1 MNKPIGVFDSG
12 VGGLTVL
19 YELTKLLPH
28 ENFIYFADS
37 QNAPY
42 GPRSRKE
49 IIDFSSKIIDFL
61 ISKNCKLIVI
71 ACNTATAAAVNIMR
85 QKYSM
90 PIVGLEPAVKPACLK
105 TQTGHVGV
113 LATKGTFRGNHF
125 KNTSEKYREYVKI
138 HLQVAKGLVEL
149 AENGIFEGQDA
160 EKLIA
165 KYVNPL
171 VAENIDQ
178 LVLGCTHYPLF
189 KNQIQRFAGENVNLI
204 DSGEAVARRT
214 KDVLMLNK
222 IFNNTQNKQTIKIYA
237 SKNTSALS
245 YVAAKLFNIGENML
259 NVEIIGLS

>member
-12 VGGLTVL
+12 VGGMTVL
-19 YELTKLLPH
+19 YELTKLLPN
-28 ENFIYFADS
+28 ENFLYFADS

-42 GPRSRKE
+42 GPRSKKE
-49 IIDFSSKIIDFL
+49 IVDFSSKIIDFL
-61 ISKNCKLIVI
+61 LSKDCKLIVI
-71 ACNTATAAAVNIMR
+71 ACNTATAAAVNMMR
-85 QKYSM
+85 QKYSV

-105 TQTGHVGV
+105 TQTGHIGV

-125 KNTSEKYREYVKI
+125 KNTSEKYKDYVKI

-149 AENGIFEGQDA
+149 AENGIFDGQEA
-160 EKLIA
+160 EKLVA

-171 VAENIDQ
+171 INENIDQ

-189 KNQIQRFAGENVNLI
+189 KNLIQKIAGENINLI

-222 IFNNTQNKQTIKIYA
+222 VFNNSQSKQSIKIYS
-237 SKNTSALS
+237 SKNTQALF
-245 YVAAKLFNIGENML
+245 YVASKLFNVGENKL
-259 NVEIIGLS
+259 DVEIIELS

>member
-19 YELTKLLPH
+19 SELTKLLPH

-42 GPRSRKE
+42 GPRSKKE
-49 IIDFSSKIIDFL
+49 IVDFSSKIIDFL
-61 ISKNCKLIVI
+61 LSKNCKLIVI

-85 QKYSM
+85 QKYAV

-105 TQTGHVGV
+105 TQTGHIGV
-113 LATKGTFRGNHF
+113 LATKGTFIGNHF
-125 KNTSEKYREYVKI
+125 KNTSEKYQEYVKI

-160 EKLIA
+160 ENLIA
-165 KYVNPL
+165 QYVNPL
-171 VAENIDQ
+171 VAEKIDQ

-189 KNQIQRFAGENVNLI
+189 KNLIQKIAGENVNLL

-222 IFNNTQNKQTIKIYA
+222 IFNNSQGEQTIKIYS
-237 SKNTSALS
+237 SKSTGALF
-245 YVAAKLFNIGENML
+245 YVASKLFNVGENEL
-259 NVEIIGLS
+259 NVEIVKLS